1 MYPWVKGRIQVCSNE
16 GLALLQAEIITKE
29 QKYIHEINQSS
40 STEPLGH
47 FQPNLAQS
55 IVGWRGFKFVQMK
68 GSPLFQGEIIRE
80 QGK

>member
-40 STEPLGH
+40 STEPLNQS
-47 FQPNLAQS
+47 QPNL
-55 IVGWRGFKFVQMK
+55 VQCIL
-68 GSPLFQGEIIRE
+68 G
-80 QGK
+80 